1 MIAAAD
7 LYPSRAGS
15 IEPGLHPRVDP
26 VVHAAAGAESPLDQ
40 PLLSRYERDGFLIL
54 RDLFTAAEIAA
65 LQRELQQ
72 LRDDPLLRRREEAI
86 TEPDSGELRS
96 IFRVH
101 ALSALFG
108 RLVRDPRLLR
118 VARHLLGDEV
128 YVHQS
133 RLNYKPGFRGRE
145 FYWHSDFE
153 TWHVEDGMPR
163 MRALSISIALTDNS
177 EQNGPLLLIPGSH
190 RHYVACGGVTPEN
203 HYRKSLR
210 RQEYGVPDDAS
221 LARLAKAGIVSAAVP
236 AGSAILFDCNT
247 MHGSNSNITPL
258 PRSNV
263 FFCYN
268 AVSNPLRQPYCG
280 RAPRPEFIAARQRVE
295 PLRELQGALLDD
307 VALTNP

>member
-1 MIAAAD
+1 MSLAED
-7 LYPSRAGS
+7 LYPSRGDCS
-15 IEPGLHPRVDP
+15 PGIYPRIDP
-26 VVHAAAGAESPLDQ
+26 VVYTETGTRPPIARELVQ
-40 PLLSRYERDGFLIL
+40 RYEQDGFLIL
-54 RDLFTAAEIAA
+54 ERLFTKEEIAA
-65 LQRELQQ
+65 FQRELQQ
-72 LRDDPLLRRREEAI
+72 LHDDPMLRRREESI
-86 TEPDSGELRS
+86 TEHDSGALRS

-118 VARHLLGDEV
+118 VAQYLLGDEL

-190 RHYVACGGVTPEN
+190 RHYVACGGATPEN

-210 RQEYGVPDDAS
+210 KQEYGVPDDAS
-221 LARLAKAGIVSAAVP
+221 LAQLAAAGIVATAVP

-247 MHGSNSNITPL
+247 LHGSNSNITPQ
-258 PRSNV
+258 PRSNL

-268 AVSNPLRQPYCG
+268 AVSNRLLSPFCER
-280 RAPRPEFIAARQRVE
+280 RPRPDFIAARQRIE
-295 PLRELQGALLDD
+295 PLRELQGALLD
-307 VALTNP
+307 A

>member
-1 MIAAAD
+1 MSAAAD
-7 LYPSRAGS
+7 IYPSRRGVL
-15 IEPGLHPRVDP
+15 PGVQPRVDP
-26 VVHAAAGAESPLDQ
+26 VVYTAAGMPPIDAALVQ
-40 PLLSRYERDGFLIL
+40 CYERDGFLIL
-54 RDLFTAAEIAA
+54 RNLFRADEVAAC
-65 LQRELQQ
+65 QRELQL

-96 IFRVH
+96 LFRAH

-108 RLVRDPRLLR
+108 RLVRDSRLLDL
-118 VARHLLGDEV
+118 ARYLLGDEV

-163 MRALSISIALTDNS
+163 MRALSMSVALTDNS

-190 RHYVACGGVTPEN
+190 RHYVACEGLTPAN

-210 RQEYGVPDDAS
+210 KQEYGVPDDDS
-221 LARLAKAGIVSAAVP
+221 LAQLAEAGVVSAAVP
-236 AGSAILFDCNT
+236 AGSVILFDCNT

-258 PRSNV
+258 PRSNL

-268 AVSNPLRQPYCG
+268 AVSNRLRDPFCE
-280 RAPRPEFIAARQRVE
+280 RPPRPEFIAARQRVE
-295 PLRELQGALLDD
+295 PVRALCGELLDANSND
-307 VALTNP
+307 